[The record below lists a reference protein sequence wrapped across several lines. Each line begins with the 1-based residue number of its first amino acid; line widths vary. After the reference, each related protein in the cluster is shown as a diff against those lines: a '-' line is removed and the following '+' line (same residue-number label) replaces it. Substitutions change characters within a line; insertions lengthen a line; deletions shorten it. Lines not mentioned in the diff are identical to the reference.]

1 MQETLLQQGVELMIF
16 GMGTVFV
23 FLALLVVVTTAMSS
37 LLQRFLPAKPIEPAV
52 TRMPA
57 QAAAPVEDQQLM
69 AVLSA
74 AVHKYR
80 SRHK

>member
-1 MQETLLQQGVELMIF
+1 MESTLFQQGVELMIF

-23 FLALLVVVTTAMSS
+23 FLTVLILVTTAMSFFV
-37 LLQRFLPAKPIEPAV
+37 QRFLPAE
-52 TRMPA
+52 MPSPLPVK
-57 QAAAPVEDQQLM
+57 QAPSPVSAAEDEQLL

-74 AVHKYR
+74 AIHRYR